1 MLSHPEKQQEARIHH
16 QPPNPF
22 SPQKCDSCDSCDSF
36 QRLPPTSLSLE
47 VTYYIY
53 NYIYNKLNII
63 ITI

>member
-1 MLSHPEKQQEARIHH
+1 MLSHPENSRKQEIIHQCFH
-16 QPPNPF
+16 LPQPP
-22 SPQKCDSCDSCDSF
+22 KRDSCDSF

>member
-1 MLSHPEKQQEARIHH
+1 MLSYSENSRKQEIIHQCSH
-16 QPPNPF
+16 LPQPP
-22 SPQKCDSCDSCDSF
+22 KRDTCDSCDSF